1 MMKRPV
7 KECKRERKAGVSL
20 LPPQRLP
27 SLPLSLQLTG
37 LQPALET
44 HSTRSTM
51 AQLCPE
57 PQLMCGEVKAC
68 KPSNPKGE

>member
-7 KECKRERKAGVSL
+7 KECKEGEEGKQEQACSL
-20 LPPQRLP
+20 LRKL
-27 SLPLSLQLTG
+27 LLSTVPAVNG
-37 LQPALET
+37 PQPALET

-57 PQLMCGEVKAC
+57 PQLMCGRENV
-68 KPSNPKGE
+68 